1 MQIGVRDI
9 RRLSV
14 LIIAAYFAPFLMGG
28 VWAQMDLLKQGQDL
42 LQGTGSGSKGGDL
55 SSEEIGDGLLDAL
68 RVGSV
73 RVVKRVGQED
83 GYNADPDIHIPLPGS
98 LEKVQGALKTVGLSD
113 MADDLE
119 LRLNRGAE
127 AAAPEAK
134 AVFFKAMEKMTW
146 EDVKEIYEGS
156 DDAATRYFQRTM
168 SPDLVERF
176 TPIVENS
183 LSEVGAI
190 RSYDDM
196 MAQYKTLPFVPDVK
210 SDLTAYTVEKA
221 LDGLFHYL
229 AKEEAAIRNNP
240 AKRTTDLL
248 QKVFGSG

>member
-1 MQIGVRDI
+1 
-9 RRLSV
+9 
-14 LIIAAYFAPFLMGG
+14 
-28 VWAQMDLLKQGQDL
+28 
-42 LQGTGSGSKGGDL
+42 
-55 SSEEIGDGLLDAL
+55 
-68 RVGSV
+68 
-73 RVVKRVGQED
+73 
-83 GYNADPDIHIPLPGS
+83 
-98 LEKVQGALKTVGLSD
+98 

-183 LSEVGAI
+183 QSEVGAI

>member
-1 MQIGVRDI
+1 MPIGVRDI

-68 RVGSV
+68 RVGSE

-146 EDVKEIYEGS
+146 EYVKEIYEGS

>member
-1 MQIGVRDI
+1 MRK
-9 RRLSV
+9 LSI
-14 LIIAAYFAPFLMGG
+14 LLIAAFFVPGLMGSAR
-28 VWAQMDLLKQGQDL
+28 AQSDILNQGQDL
-42 LQGTGSGSKGGDL
+42 LQGLGGDVAGEGL
-55 SSEEIGDGLLDAL
+55 TSEEIGDGLLEAL
-68 RVGSV
+68 RVGSK
-73 RVVKRVGQED
+73 RVVKRVGRED
-83 GYNADPDIHIPLPGS
+83 GYNADPDIHIPLPGA
-98 LEKVQGALKTVGLSD
+98 LEKVQSALKTVGLAN

-134 AVFFKAMEKMTW
+134 AVFFDAIKGMTW
-146 EDVKEIYEGS
+146 EDVKKIYKGP
-156 DDAATRYFQRTM
+156 DAAATRYFQRTTN
-168 SPDLVERF
+168 PELVERF
-176 TPIVENS
+176 TPIIEDS

-196 MAQYKTLPFVPDVK
+196 MAQYKALPLVPDAK
-210 SDLTAYTVEKA
+210 SDLTSYTVEKA

-240 AKRTTDLL
+240 AKRTTELL

>member
-1 MQIGVRDI
+1 
-9 RRLSV
+9 
-14 LIIAAYFAPFLMGG
+14 MGG
-28 VWAQMDLLKQGQDL
+28 AWAQMDLLKQGQDL
-42 LQGTGSGSKGGDL
+42 LQGSGGEAVGSGL
-55 SSEEIGDGLLDAL
+55 SSEDIGDGLLEAL
-68 RVGSV
+68 RVGSD

-83 GYNADPDIHIPLPGS
+83 GYNADPEIHIPLPGT
-98 LEKVQGALKTVGLSD
+98 LEKVQGALKTVGLSN

-134 AVFFKAMEKMTW
+134 AVFFKAIERMTW
-146 EDVKEIYEGS
+146 EDVKEIYEGT

-196 MAQYKTLPFVPDVK
+196 MAQYRALPFVPDVK

-221 LDGLFHYL
+221 LNGLFHYL

-240 AKRTTDLL
+240 AERTTDLL

>member
-1 MQIGVRDI
+1 MRK
-9 RRLSV
+9 LSI
-14 LIIAAYFAPFLMGG
+14 LLIAAFFILGLMGSAR
-28 VWAQMDLLKQGQDL
+28 AQSDILNQGQDL
-42 LQGTGSGSKGGDL
+42 LQGLSGGVAGEGL
-55 SSEEIGDGLLDAL
+55 TSEEIGDGLLEAL
-68 RVGSV
+68 RVGSK
-73 RVVKRVGQED
+73 RVVKRVGRED
-83 GYNADPDIHIPLPGS
+83 GYNADPDIHIPLPGA
-98 LEKVQGALKTVGLSD
+98 LEKVQSALKTVGLAN

-134 AVFFKAMEKMTW
+134 AVFFDAIKGMTW
-146 EDVKEIYEGS
+146 EDVKEIYKGP

-168 SPDLVERF
+168 NPDLVERF
-176 TPIVENS
+176 TPIIEDS

-196 MAQYKTLPFVPDVK
+196 MAQYKTLPLVPDVK
-210 SDLTAYTVEKA
+210 SDLTSYTVEKA
-221 LDGLFHYL
+221 LDGLFYYL

-240 AKRTTDLL
+240 AKRTTELL

>member
-1 MQIGVRDI
+1 
-9 RRLSV
+9 
-14 LIIAAYFAPFLMGG
+14 MGG
-28 VWAQMDLLKQGQDL
+28 VWAQMDLLKQGQGL
-42 LQGTGSGSKGGDL
+42 LQGTGSGSIGGGL
-55 SSEEIGDGLLDAL
+55 SSEEIGDGLLEAL
-68 RVGSV
+68 RVGSE

-98 LEKVQGALKTVGLSD
+98 PEKVQDALKTVGLSD

>member
-1 MQIGVRDI
+1 
-9 RRLSV
+9 
-14 LIIAAYFAPFLMGG
+14 MGG
-28 VWAQMDLLKQGQDL
+28 VWAQMDLLKQGQGL
-42 LQGTGSGSKGGDL
+42 LQGTGSGSIGGGL
-55 SSEEIGDGLLDAL
+55 SSEEIGDGLLEAL
-68 RVGSV
+68 RVGSE
-73 RVVKRVGQED
+73 RVIKRVGQED

-98 LEKVQGALKTVGLSD
+98 LEKVQDALKTVGLSD

-146 EDVKEIYEGS
+146 EDVKGIYEGS

-168 SPDLVERF
+168 SPDLVKRF

>member
-1 MQIGVRDI
+1 MRKLSIILIVAFFVPGVMGSVRAQSDI
-9 RRLSV
+9 LN
-14 LIIAAYFAPFLMGG
+14 
-28 VWAQMDLLKQGQDL
+28 QGQDL
-42 LQGTGSGSKGGDL
+42 LQGLSGDVTGDGL
-55 SSEEIGDGLLDAL
+55 TSEEIGDGLLEAL
-68 RVGSV
+68 RVGSK

-83 GYNADPDIHIPLPGS
+83 GYNADPDIHIPLPGT
-98 LEKVQGALKTVGLSD
+98 LEKVQSALKTVGLSN

-134 AVFFKAMEKMTW
+134 AVFFKAIKQMTW
-146 EDVKEIYEGS
+146 EDVKEIYKGP

-168 SPDLVERF
+168 NPDLVERF
-176 TPIVENS
+176 TPIIEDS

-196 MAQYKTLPFVPDVK
+196 MAQYKVLPLVPDVK
-210 SDLTAYTVEKA
+210 SDLTSYTVEKA
-221 LDGLFHYL
+221 LDGIFYYL

-240 AKRTTDLL
+240 AKRTTELL